1 MEPVQARLS
10 SSSSSSPALTAESP
24 CFRIA
29 AVAACSSTGH
39 QGSGQRLLES
49 LVRHVAPSPGKRLPG
64 ITLDHTLP
72 SSLEQGPANTELAQ
86 QP

>member
-1 MEPVQARLS
+1 MEPVQAR

-29 AVAACSSTGH
+29 AVAACSSTCH
-39 QGSGQRLLES
+39 QGSGQRLLEG
-49 LVRHVAPSPGKRLPG
+49 LVRHVAPSPGQRLPG
-64 ITLDHTLP
+64 IALDHALP
-72 SSLEQGPANTELAQ
+72 GSLEQSPANTRLAQ